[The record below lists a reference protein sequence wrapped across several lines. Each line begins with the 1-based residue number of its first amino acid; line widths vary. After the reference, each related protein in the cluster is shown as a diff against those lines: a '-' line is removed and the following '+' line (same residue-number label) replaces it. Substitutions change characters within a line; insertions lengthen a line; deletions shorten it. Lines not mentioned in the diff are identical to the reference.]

1 MLKRSILCRLLLG
14 TSALLLSADA
24 LQAVEDATEQ
34 PAAKAQHF
42 AAPSADAVRAQTFRW
57 VATQGN
63 EFAADAGQIAKLW
76 QLNGEPLSARELHQR
91 VLDTIAVVKPEVAE
105 FTSECSLTSAVGAA
119 AEFPAL
125 DESDEFATGALRL
138 FFGRHLAQRRMYDEA
153 LEQFSHVD
161 PARCLDPA
169 TCLFFR
175 SVCEQQ
181 LLMKSEGLKSLDLLL
196 SHTEDVP
203 VRYASVARL
212 MRDELEVLRKD
223 TLDEVARMMTDV
235 ERRLDLARA
244 GRKVQKREAEVI
256 AALDYMIEKLEQQGG
271 GGSCPCSGKQPGRS
285 NKSNSPAKESQVK
298 GATAPGDVDTRR
310 IAQNAGWGGLP
321 EKEQAAA
328 KQAVD
333 DTFPPHYKKVMDA
346 YFRKLAEREKK

>member
-1 MLKRSILCRLLLG
+1 MLKRTILCQLMLG
-14 TSALLLSADA
+14 MTALLASGGV
-24 LQAVEDATEQ
+24 LQAADEVAAVE
-34 PAAKAQHF
+34 QHF
-42 AAPSADAVRAQTFRW
+42 AAPSAETVRADTLRW
-57 VATQGN
+57 VATQG
-63 EFAADAGQIAKLW
+63 AAAVDAKAKVAEIWAIEDENLD
-76 QLNGEPLSARELHQR
+76 ARELHQR
-91 VLDTIAVVKPEVAE
+91 VLDTVAAVQPEVAK
-105 FTSECSLTSAVGAA
+105 FLSECKLTAIIGSAPD
-119 AEFPAL
+119 FPAI
-125 DESDEFATGALRL
+125 DESDEFASNALRL

-169 TCLFFR
+169 SCLFFR
-175 SVCEQQ
+175 AVCEQQ
-181 LLMKSEGLKSLDLLL
+181 LLMKDEGLKSIDLLL

-203 VRYASVARL
+203 VRYSSVARL
-212 MRDELEVLRKD
+212 MRDELELLRKD
-223 TLDEVARMMTDV
+223 TLDEVARMMNDV
-235 ERRLDLARA
+235 ERRLELARA

-256 AALDYMIEKLEQQGG
+256 AALDFMIEKLEQQGG
-271 GGSCPCSGKQPGRS
+271 GGSCPCSGNTPGNS

-298 GATAPGDVDTRR
+298 GATAPGDADKQR

-346 YFRKLAEREKK
+346 YFRKLAERQKK